1 MRAAGIDSADYD
13 RWRLG
18 GQHHKRSVLVTCTC
32 WRKWRTVEHF
42 EYGATDYENSNCP
55 DPKCEGEI
63 ADVEPDDGYED

>member
-1 MRAAGIDSADYD
+1 
-13 RWRLG
+13 
-18 GQHHKRSVLVTCTC
+18 VLVTCTC
-32 WRKWRTVEHF
+32 GRKWRTVEHF